1 MHHQQKGSLTY
12 DSNNSYH
19 VFFKNKNSVYRK
31 IDWREQICNSLH
43 CKEMHFYYNNYWF
56 LFILVGTHWEIGKRS
71 GLYLPYLYPLTYI
84 LNTGIMAASIRSS
97 LSNEPAAGVICFD
110 LFWGGGGG
118 GKLQMGCSIF
128 LFYKTTLCRV
138 YSKDTTKLTKN
149 TGT

>member
-1 MHHQQKGSLTY
+1 
-12 DSNNSYH
+12 
-19 VFFKNKNSVYRK
+19 
-31 IDWREQICNSLH
+31 
-43 CKEMHFYYNNYWF
+43 
-56 LFILVGTHWEIGKRS
+56 
-71 GLYLPYLYPLTYI
+71 
-84 LNTGIMAASIRSS
+84 MAASIRSS

-110 LFWGGGGG
+110 LFFLGG